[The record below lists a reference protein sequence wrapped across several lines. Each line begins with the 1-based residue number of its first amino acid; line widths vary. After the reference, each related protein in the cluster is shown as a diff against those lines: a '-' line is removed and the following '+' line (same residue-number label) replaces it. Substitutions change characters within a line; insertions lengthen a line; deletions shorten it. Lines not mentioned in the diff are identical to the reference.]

1 MLRKIALMGCLA
13 GASLFYACQQ
23 SPSSS
28 SQQEQEADSSSSS
41 SSAKEMEMYQAS
53 ELAQLMRKMYED
65 NLALRDTILQG
76 EVPQSFPRD
85 FERIHTAA
93 ATDDEN
99 QEATFKALAQEY
111 LRHYDSLQEAS
122 NPAAARISYNGMIQ
136 TCASCHQQYCRGP
149 LAKINRMRIKE
160 KDL

>member
-1 MLRKIALMGCLA
+1 
-13 GASLFYACQQ
+13 
-23 SPSSS
+23 
-28 SQQEQEADSSSSS
+28 
-41 SSAKEMEMYQAS
+41 MYQAS

-76 EVPQSFPRD
+76 KVPQSFPRD

-111 LRHYDSLQEAS
+111 LRHYDSLQKAR

-149 LAKINRMRIKE
+149 LAKINRMRIQE
-160 KDL
+160 REL